1 MQLDKYHKAFIEGL
15 DISPDTSMIGLKFNE
30 IEEWDSIGHMSLMS
44 ALEDA
49 FDISLDNWLSLD
61 NQFLLSVGY
70 SNSTSKREHPQDM
83 NVLNI
88 DLSCNIFDLGL
99 EFEIFNNLSILSS
112 YKRLFSEGLEYLP
125 IRNNDFTIESYNA
138 FQCDLVHEINS
149 FGIGYDFNEK
159 SSVLLNYQIL
169 NFSDK
174 LLDNSFSINQFFV
187 LVQIQF

>member
-1 MQLDKYHKAFIEGL
+1 
-15 DISPDTSMIGLKFNE
+15 
-30 IEEWDSIGHMSLMS
+30 
-44 ALEDA
+44 
-49 FDISLDNWLSLD
+49 
-61 NQFLLSVGY
+61 
-70 SNSTSKREHPQDM
+70 M
-83 NVLNI
+83 NVPNI

-99 EFEIFNNLSILSS
+99 EFEILNNLSILSS

-159 SSVLLNYQIL
+159 SSLLINYQIL

>member
-1 MQLDKYHKAFIEGL
+1 M
-15 DISPDTSMIGLKFNE
+15 
-30 IEEWDSIGHMSLMS
+30 
-44 ALEDA
+44 
-49 FDISLDNWLSLD
+49 
-61 NQFLLSVGY
+61 LSVGY

-83 NVLNI
+83 NVPNI

-125 IRNNDFTIESYNA
+125 IRNNDFTIESFNA

-174 LLDNSFSINQFFV
+174 LLENSFSINQFFV